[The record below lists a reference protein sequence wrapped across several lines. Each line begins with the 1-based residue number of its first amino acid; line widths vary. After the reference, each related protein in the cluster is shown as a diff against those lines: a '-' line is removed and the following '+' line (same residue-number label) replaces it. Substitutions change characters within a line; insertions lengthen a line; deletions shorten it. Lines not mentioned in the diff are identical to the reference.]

1 VSGTLNL
8 MNTLKDVAAA
18 LVAPGKGILAADE
31 STRSANKRLQA
42 VSIAETPLMRRVYRE
57 LFLTTPHVEKYLSG
71 VILYEETFN
80 DSIRSG
86 VPFIDLLKQK
96 EILVGIKVDQGTIPF
111 GKDEL
116 TTDGLV
122 GLPARLK
129 AFKEKGADFAK
140 WRAVIEIKGD
150 ELPTPAAVRENAVR
164 LATYAKNCQDAGI
177 VPILEPEVLLQGDHA
192 RSRAAEVI
200 TEALQEIFKEVS
212 AQGVDPEALIIKSSM
227 AVSGSDS
234 GCKDKSF
241 DVAEDT
247 LTAFHDSVPEEVPG
261 IVFLSGGQTAA
272 GATANLQA
280 IAERKES
287 MWQLTFSFARALQ
300 GEALA
305 YWAGEDENIPHAQQI
320 FIKRLEL
327 VARARDGRYREEME
341 KEVEALL

>member
-1 VSGTLNL
+1 

-42 VSIAETPLMRRVYRE
+42 VSIAQTPLMRRVYRE
-57 LFLTTPHVEKYLSG
+57 IFLTTPHIEKYLSG

-86 VPFIDLLKQK
+86 VPFIDVLNQK
-96 EILVGIKVDQGTIPF
+96 GILVGIKVDEGTVPF

-116 TTDGLV
+116 TTEGLN

-129 AFKEKGADFAK
+129 AFKEKGAHFAK

-150 ELPTPAAVRENAVR
+150 ELPTPEAVRENAAR
-164 LATYAKNCQDAGI
+164 LATYAKDCQASGI
-177 VPILEPEVLLQGDHA
+177 VPILEPEVLLQGNHA
-192 RSRAAEVI
+192 RGRAAEVI
-200 TEALQEIFKEVS
+200 TEVLQEVFKEIS

-234 GCKDKSF
+234 GCKDTPGQ
-241 DVAEDT
+241 VAEDT
-247 LTAFHDSVPEEVPG
+247 LASFHASVPEEVPG
-261 IVFLSGGQTAA
+261 IVFLSGGQTAED
-272 GATANLQA
+272 ATANLQA
-280 IAERKES
+280 IAEHKET

-305 YWAGEDENIPHAQQI
+305 HWAGEDENIPHAQDI

-327 VARARDGRYREEME
+327 VAAARDGRYREEIE
-341 KEVEALL
+341 KELQALL